1 MSAERSSSNEAVFAF
16 VKVSSILSMATLTR
30 CQTILIFNSAVS
42 SLSAIRAPP
51 MATATTP
58 ITLAR
63 ENRVSLFLRIQVMVS
78 IIPSFALP
86 KMPAIS
92 ARMGLSCLPSSIWAF
107 TILALALAARSAAVS
122 AYPPVFSI
130 RSWMMLM
137 TPCTKSPV
145 SAVFSLIFCAERP
158 RLSRILGLWR
168 VMPSTRLFTM

>member
-63 ENRVSLFLRIQVMVS
+63 ENRVSLFLRIQVMAS

-86 KMPAIS
+86 KMPAI
-92 ARMGLSCLPSSIWAF
+92 
-107 TILALALAARSAAVS
+107 
-122 AYPPVFSI
+122 
-130 RSWMMLM
+130 
-137 TPCTKSPV
+137 
-145 SAVFSLIFCAERP
+145 
-158 RLSRILGLWR
+158 
-168 VMPSTRLFTM
+168 